1 MISYCCLSP
10 FRSSGFRV
18 VVVFDL
24 CVALAE
30 VGVDFKASVER
41 FGVDLVP
48 FRASS
53 DCFLLSYDLRGF
65 DLWALCPARL
75 SFDLILSLEVY

>member
-1 MISYCCLSP
+1 M
-10 FRSSGFRV
+10 